1 MQSALLQGIYP
12 LFQKTGRSAG
22 LLLCS
27 VILSHLSGVDVRKE
41 RRRVRECVQRTLL
54 CGKSKGTEVGMAG
67 LGGGVRSVLLIL
79 AAFLFI
85 SQVFQVWISVT
96 TDPLHRLR
104 G

>member
-1 MQSALLQGIYP
+1 
-12 LFQKTGRSAG
+12 
-22 LLLCS
+22 
-27 VILSHLSGVDVRKE
+27 
-41 RRRVRECVQRTLL
+41 
-54 CGKSKGTEVGMAG
+54 VGMAG

-104 G
+104 GWMWNRFVVAILYIYSACIY